1 MTDFQFSKVE
11 EAIEAIRQGKII
23 LVTDDEDRENEGDFI
38 CAAEFAT
45 TENINFMATYG
56 KGLICTPVSMEIA
69 KKLNFHPMVPVNQD
83 NHETAF
89 TVSVDHMDTGT
100 GISAFERSITA
111 MKIVDDNAKASDFR
125 RPGHMF
131 PLIAK
136 DGGVLVRNGHTE
148 ATVDLARLAGLKH
161 AGLCCEIMADDG
173 TMMRMPE
180 LQKFAVE
187 HNMPF
192 ITIQQL
198 QEYRRKHDS
207 LVKQISVVKMP
218 TKYGEFMAHS
228 FVEVISGK
236 EHVALVKG
244 DLTDGEQVLARI
256 HSECLTGDAFGSQR
270 CDCGQQF
277 AAAMTQIEK
286 EGRGVILYLRQE
298 GRGIGLIN
306 KLRAYELQDKG
317 MDTVEANVALGF
329 KEDEREY
336 YIGAQ
341 MFQQLG
347 VKSIRLLTN
356 NPAKIE
362 GLKEQGLNIV
372 AREPII
378 VEPNKND
385 IDYLKVKQVKMGHMF
400 NF

>member
-45 TENINFMATYG
+45 PENINFMATYG
-56 KGLICTPVSMEIA
+56 KGLICTPVSQEIA
-69 KKLNFHPMVPVNQD
+69 NKLNFHPMVPVNQD

-89 TVSVDHMDTGT
+89 TVSVDHIDTGT

-111 MKIVDDNAKASDFR
+111 IKIVDDNAKATDFR

-277 AAAMTQIEK
+277 AAAMTQIEQ

>member
-1 MTDFQFSKVE
+1 MFKFSTVE
-11 EAIEAIRQGKII
+11 EAIAAIKAGKII

-45 TENINFMATYG
+45 PENINFMATYG
-56 KGLICTPVSMEIA
+56 KGLICTPISQAIA
-69 KKLNFHPMVPVNQD
+69 DKLNLHPMVAKNTD

-89 TVSVDHMDTGT
+89 TVAIDHVETGT
-100 GISAFERSITA
+100 GISAFERSLTV
-111 MKIVDDNAKASDFR
+111 MKMMDDKAVGSDFR
-125 RPGHMF
+125 RPGHIF

-136 DGGVLVRNGHTE
+136 EGGVLVRNGHTE
-148 ATVDLARLAGLKH
+148 ATVDLARLAGLKA
-161 AGLCCEIMADDG
+161 AGLCCEIMAEDG
-173 TMMRMPE
+173 TMMKMAE
-180 LQKFAVE
+180 LQKFATD

-198 QEYRRKHDS
+198 QEYRRKYDS
-207 LVKQISVVKMP
+207 LVKEISIVKMP

-228 FVEVISGK
+228 FEEVISGK
-236 EHVALVKG
+236 DHVALVKG
-244 DLTDGEQVLARI
+244 EIGDGENVLVRI

-277 AAAMTQIEK
+277 AAAMTTVEK
-286 EGRGVILYLRQE
+286 EGRGIVLYLRQE
-298 GRGIGLIN
+298 GRGIGLLN

-317 MDTVEANVALGF
+317 MDTVEANLALGF
-329 KEDEREY
+329 KDDEREY
-336 YIGAQ
+336 YIAAQ
-341 MFQQLG
+341 MFRLLG

-362 GLKEQGLNIV
+362 GLRELGLNII
-372 AREPII
+372 AREPIM
-378 VEPNKND
+378 VEPNQHD
-385 IDYLKVKQVKMGHMF
+385 LAYLKVKQYKMGHMF